1 MFTYKRLSAH
11 SHKWLASLAACILG
25 GCAVSSGP
33 DIRPPSLEAP
43 GSAYKAINAKLAQDR
58 LALDAEDVRL
68 PPEARAA
75 VVGSGQ
81 EQERELSDA
90 QPRLYSFRAR
100 QLNIRDALGVFA
112 RANGLSLIS
121 DPDLTGVVTVD
132 FTNVPL
138 TRAFEVMLSS
148 LGYAWEQKAG
158 VIRVK
163 SSITRAF
170 ELDYI
175 RSSRSG
181 AVSNG
186 GASGGSSGGS
196 SGGTSVDPG
205 VVFWTE
211 IEAQIRAQLSPRG
224 RVIIN
229 RLTGTVLVTDSPPKV
244 ADIESFIA
252 LIKDGM
258 HRQVDIEVRIVEVT
272 LNEDFAL
279 GLDWTRLNLGGV
291 SGVLSTIVGTPGA
304 VSPVPPTFSA
314 TYSASR
320 YNAVIQALKQQGDVR
335 MVSQPRVRIL
345 NNQTAFV
352 KVGTTETFY
361 TRTNLRT
368 TQQGV
373 GVIDTIS
380 DQANAANIGVTL
392 TVTPQIS
399 SDGWTMLNVAPIITS
414 LVGTTVS
421 PSGQSTAPV
430 LEVKEASTLVRARSG
445 ELIVLGGLIEEQGS
459 KTSRA
464 VPGIGE
470 VALPFNPFRGD
481 YKASRRKE
489 LVIFMMPTVISSKKL
504 GEP

>member
-81 EQERELSDA
+81 GQDQELSDA

-138 TRAFEVMLSS
+138 NRAFEVLLSS

-181 AVSNG
+181 AVSSG
-186 GASGGSSGGS
+186 GAGGGAG
-196 SGGTSVDPG
+196 VDPG
-205 VVFWTE
+205 VAFWSE
-211 IEAQIRAQLSPRG
+211 IEAQIKAQLSPRG

-229 RLTGTVLVTDSPPKV
+229 RLTGTVLVTDSPPNV

-252 LIKDGM
+252 LVKEGM

-279 GLDWTRLNLGGV
+279 GLDWTLLNLGGI
-291 SGVLSTIVGTPGA
+291 GAALSTIVGAPGA
-304 VSPVPPTFSA
+304 VSSKPLTFSA

-464 VPGIGE
+464 VPVIGE

-481 YKASRRKE
+481 YTASRRKE

>member
-1 MFTYKRLSAH
+1 MFTYKQRLNAH
-11 SHKWLASLAACILG
+11 SHNWLASLAACILG
-25 GCAVSSGP
+25 GCAVSGGP
-33 DIRPPSLEAP
+33 DIRPPSMEAP

-75 VVGSGQ
+75 VVGAGQ
-81 EQERELSDA
+81 EQELSDA

-132 FTNVPL
+132 FTDVPL
-138 TRAFEVMLSS
+138 TRAFEVLLSS

-181 AVSNG
+181 AVSG
-186 GASGGSSGGS
+186 
-196 SGGTSVDPG
+196 GGTGIDPG
-205 VVFWTE
+205 IAFWSE

-244 ADIESFIA
+244 ADIESFIS
-252 LIKDGM
+252 LIKEGM

-279 GLDWTRLNLGGV
+279 GLDWTLLNLGGI
-291 SGVLSTIVGTPGA
+291 GAALSTIVSAPGA
-304 VSPVPPTFSA
+304 VSSKPPTFSA

>member
-1 MFTYKRLSAH
+1 MFTYKQRLNAH
-11 SHKWLASLAACILG
+11 SHNWLASLAACILG
-25 GCAVSSGP
+25 GCAVSGGP
-33 DIRPPSLEAP
+33 DIRPPSMEAP

-75 VVGSGQ
+75 VVGAGQ
-81 EQERELSDA
+81 EQELSDA

-132 FTNVPL
+132 FTDVPL
-138 TRAFEVMLSS
+138 TRAFEVLLSS

-181 AVSNG
+181 AVSG
-186 GASGGSSGGS
+186 
-196 SGGTSVDPG
+196 GGTGIDPG
-205 VVFWTE
+205 IAFWSE

-244 ADIESFIA
+244 ADIESFIS
-252 LIKDGM
+252 LIKEGM

-279 GLDWTRLNLGGV
+279 GLDWTLLNLGGI
-291 SGVLSTIVGTPGA
+291 GAALSTIVSAPGA
-304 VSPVPPTFSA
+304 VSSKPPTFSA

-445 ELIVLGGLIEEQGS
+445 ELIVLGGLIEEQGT

-464 VPGIGE
+464 LPVIGE

-489 LVIFMMPTVISSKKL
+489 LVIFMMPTVISNKKS

>member
-1 MFTYKRLSAH
+1 MVTYKRLSAY
-11 SHKWLASLAACILG
+11 SRNWLASMTACILG

-33 DIRPPSLEAP
+33 DIRPPSMEAP

-58 LALDAEDVRL
+58 LALDTEDVRL

-81 EQERELSDA
+81 EQELSDA

-132 FTNVPL
+132 FTDVPL
-138 TRAFEVMLSS
+138 TRAFEVLLSS

-181 AVSNG
+181 AVSGG
-186 GASGGSSGGS
+186 GA
-196 SGGTSVDPG
+196 SVDPG
-205 VVFWTE
+205 VTFWTE

-252 LIKDGM
+252 LIKEGM

-279 GLDWTRLNLGGV
+279 GLDWTLLNLGSVGAA
-291 SGVLSTIVGTPGA
+291 LSTIVGAPGA
-304 VSPVPPTFSA
+304 VSSKPQTFSA

-380 DQANAANIGVTL
+380 DQANPANIGVTL

-399 SDGWTMLNVAPIITS
+399 SEGWTMLNVAPIITS

-464 VPGIGE
+464 VPVIGE
-470 VALPFNPFRGD
+470 VPLPFNPFRGD

>member
-1 MFTYKRLSAH
+1 MVTHKRLNAH
-11 SHKWLASLAACILG
+11 HHIWLASLAACILG
-25 GCAVSSGP
+25 GCAVPSGP
-33 DIRPPSLEAP
+33 DIRPPSMEAP
-43 GSAYKAINAKLAQDR
+43 GSAYTAINAKLAQDR
-58 LALDAEDVRL
+58 LALEAELVSL

-75 VVGSGQ
+75 VVGSAQ
-81 EQERELSDA
+81 DPELSES

-132 FTNVPL
+132 FTDVPL
-138 TRAFEVMLSS
+138 NRAFEVLLSS

-175 RSSRSG
+175 RSSRAGAISG
-181 AVSNG
+181 VG
-186 GASGGSSGGS
+186 GGGGVA
-196 SGGTSVDPG
+196 VDPG
-205 VVFWTE
+205 VVFWSE

-244 ADIESFIA
+244 ADIESFIS
-252 LIKDGM
+252 LIKEGM

-279 GLDWTRLNLGGV
+279 GLDWTLLNLGGV
-291 SGVLSTIVGTPGA
+291 SVGLNTIVGAPGA
-304 VSPVPPTFSA
+304 VSSKPVTFSA
-314 TYSASR
+314 TYSSSR
-320 YNAVIQALKQQGDVR
+320 YNSVIQALKQQGDVR

-399 SDGWTMLNVAPIITS
+399 SDGWTMLNVFPVITS

-470 VALPFNPFRGD
+470 VAMPFNPFRGE

-489 LVIFMMPTVISSKKL
+489 LVIFMMPTVISTNKI